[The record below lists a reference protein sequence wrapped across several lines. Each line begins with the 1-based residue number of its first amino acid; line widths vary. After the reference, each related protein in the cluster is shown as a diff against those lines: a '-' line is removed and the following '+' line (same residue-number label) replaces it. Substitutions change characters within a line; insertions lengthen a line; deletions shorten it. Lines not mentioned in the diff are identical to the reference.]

1 MARTNELEQYQVEC
15 NELTTSLLRCNTSMQ
30 PLISPSQAKS
40 ASFYAANYIS
50 KDPFQLSAC
59 LPLLYQGQLELRKY
73 GSKASDSGSSS
84 RNTKAILEKLLHK
97 VNKIE
102 VSAQQAAS
110 AMLGYDSFFSS
121 HDFQFCF
128 AWDAVKRFNDIEK
141 LETLNEDVEES
152 SSSGEDDES
161 NSVLDEEEIGKT
173 DARSKTRNKFRRT
186 GIHSKFAVNK
196 RGKVITQNQCLQYS
210 HRGKA
215 FEKYCLYD

>member
-1 MARTNELEQYQVEC
+1 MAMKRQLTLETYIYELEAAIKEKDITLIPQRRFTEDKHDYISLPPIENIHSPVYPYDNRCFGFGMARTNELEQYHVEC
-15 NELTTSLLRCNTSMQ
+15 NELTTSFLRCNTSMQ

-102 VSAQQAAS
+102 VSPQQAAS
-110 AMLGYDSFFSS
+110 AMLGYDSFF
-121 HDFQFCF
+121 HLMT
-128 AWDAVKRFNDIEK
+128 FNF
-141 LETLNEDVEES
+141 
-152 SSSGEDDES
+152 
-161 NSVLDEEEIGKT
+161 VLLGMQ
-173 DARSKTRNKFRRT
+173 SKDLT
-186 GIHSKFAVNK
+186 I
-196 RGKVITQNQCLQYS
+196 
-210 HRGKA
+210 
-215 FEKYCLYD
+215 